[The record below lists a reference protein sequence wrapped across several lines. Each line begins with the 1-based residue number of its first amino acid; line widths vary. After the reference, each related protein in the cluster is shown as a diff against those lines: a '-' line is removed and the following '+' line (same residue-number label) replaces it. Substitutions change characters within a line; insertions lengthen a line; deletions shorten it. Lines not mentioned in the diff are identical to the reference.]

1 MKHLLRIYE
10 DTKKLNSD
18 LTQYEFSTEF
28 LNKKKSYFASLKQ
41 RNLYPSY
48 KTLVQLS
55 NAFSNLANAVKD
67 EPKLQTQ
74 YNSFIKLKTDAEK
87 LAEQKL
93 YENI

>member
-1 MKHLLRIYE
+1 MKHLVKIFE
-10 DTKKLNSD
+10 ETKRLNSN
-18 LTQYEFSTEF
+18 LTQYEFSTGF

-55 NAFSNLANAVKD
+55 HSFANLANAIKD
-67 EPKLQTQ
+67 EPKLKTQ

-93 YENI
+93 YEDI

>member
-1 MKHLLRIYE
+1 MECLIKLYKE
-10 DTKKLNSD
+10 TKKLKSG
-18 LTQYEFSTEF
+18 LTQYEFSTDF

-55 NAFSNLANAVKD
+55 HTYSNLANAVKD

-74 YNSFIKLKTDAEK
+74 YNIFIKLKTDSEK

>member
-1 MKHLLRIYE
+1 MKYLVKIYE
-10 DTKKLNSD
+10 ETKKLNSD
-18 LTQYEFSTEF
+18 LAQYEFSTDF

-48 KTLVQLS
+48 KILVQLS
-55 NAFSNLANAVKD
+55 HTYSNLSNAVKD
-67 EPKLQTQ
+67 EPKLQTK
-74 YNSFIKLKTDAEK
+74 YYGLIKLKTEAER

>member
-1 MKHLLRIYE
+1 MKYLIKLFE
-10 DTKKLNSD
+10 ETKKLNSN
-18 LTQYEFSTEF
+18 LTQYEFSTDF

-55 NAFSNLANAVKD
+55 HTYSNLANAVKD

-74 YNSFIKLKTDAEK
+74 YYGLIKLKTEAEK

>member
-1 MKHLLRIYE
+1 MQHFIKLYE
-10 DTKKLNSD
+10 ETKKLNSN

-28 LNKKKSYFASLKQ
+28 LHKKRSYFVSLKQ

-55 NAFSNLANAVKD
+55 HTYSNLAEVVKD

-74 YNSFIKLKTDAEK
+74 YYGLMKLKTAAEK
-87 LAEQKL
+87 LAEQRL

>member
-1 MKHLLRIYE
+1 MKHLLKIYE
-10 DTKKLNSD
+10 ETKKLKCN
-18 LTQYEFSTEF
+18 LTQYEFSTVF

-55 NAFSNLANAVKD
+55 HTYSNLANAVKG

-74 YNSFIKLKTDAEK
+74 YNGFIKLKTDAEK